1 MIVCTV
7 CLLKVAEKKEVLEM
21 FEELHKEM
29 GRIREE
35 MQALKDK
42 VKSLQP

>member
-7 CLLKVAEKKEVLEM
+7 CLLKVAENREVLEM
-21 FEELHKEM
+21 FEELHKEV
-29 GRIREE
+29 GSVRGD
-35 MQALKDK
+35 MQPLKDE